1 MAQKVM
7 IFGAG
12 LVSKPM
18 VDYLASQGVEI
29 TIGNRHLAKAEKL
42 AKLHPNAKAVEV
54 DASDEELMSKLVAD
68 HDLSVSLLPA
78 QNHPIVAKHC
88 IKHKKNMVTTSYVSP
103 EMAELHAQAKEADIL
118 ILNEIGVDPGI
129 DHMSAMK
136 IFDEVKDKGGKIVS
150 FMSYCGGLP
159 ALQHNNNPM
168 GYKFSWAP
176 KGVLIAAGNNAQYL
190 RDGEVVKIPGSQL
203 FSHYWL
209 VDVPGVGTYE
219 AYPNRDSLSYI
230 DTYGLGGIST
240 IYRGTFRNVSHCET
254 WFALSQLGFFDKN
267 GEIYNTENMSVS
279 EFIKTKMM
287 GLKETAC
294 LRCEIAKKLNLNDA
308 SVVLKKFGWL
318 GFFDDNYQV
327 PCDKGAA
334 IDVLTAIMLEKMSY
348 EPGELDLLLM
358 HHEFIAEYPE
368 GKQRITSTMIDHGIP
383 GGDTSMA
390 RTVSLPAAIA
400 VKMILDGKINLKGVQ
415 RPIDRK
421 VYLPVLAELEKMNI
435 KLVERFFSFF

>member
-18 VDYLASQGVEI
+18 VVYLAENGFEV
-29 TIGNRHLAKAEKL
+29 TIGNRHLEKAAKL
-42 AKLHPNAKAVEV
+42 AKLHPNITAVQV
-54 DASDEELMSKLVAD
+54 DVTDDELMNKLVVE
-68 HDLSVSLLPA
+68 HDISVSLLPA
-78 QNHPIVAKHC
+78 VYHPIVAALC
-88 IKHKKNMVTTSYVSP
+88 IKNKKNMVTASYVSP
-103 EMAELHAQAKEADIL
+103 AMSELNDQAVKAGII

-159 ALQHNNNPM
+159 APKDNTNPL

-190 RDGEVVKIPGSQL
+190 RDGEIVDVPGKNL

-209 VDVPGVGTYE
+209 VDIPGMGTYE

-230 DTYGLGGIST
+230 ETYGLEGIKT
-240 IYRGTFRNVSHCET
+240 IYRGTFRNISHCET
-254 WFALSQLGFFDKN
+254 WYSLAQLGFFNKD
-267 GEIYNTENMSVS
+267 GEVFDTRNMSVS
-279 EFIKTKMM
+279 EFIKTKML
-287 GLKETAC
+287 GLAKDDC
-294 LRCEIAKKLNLNDA
+294 LKCAIAKKLNLND
-308 SVVLKKFGWL
+308 SSIVLKKFQWL
-318 GFFDDNYQV
+318 GFFDKDYQV
-327 PCDKGAA
+327 PCEKGAA

-358 HHEFIAEYPE
+358 HHEFIAEYQDNTQ
-368 GKQRITSTMIDHGIP
+368 QRITSTMIDFGIP
-383 GGDTSMA
+383 NGDTSMA

-400 VKMILDGKINLKGVQ
+400 VKMILDGKITHKGVK
-415 RPIDRK
+415 RPIDRD
-421 VYLPVLAELEKMNI
+421 VYLPVLAELEEMNI
-435 KLVERFFSFF
+435 KLVERFY

>member
-18 VDYLASQGVEI
+18 VDYLAGHGYEI
-29 TIGNRHLAKAEKL
+29 TIGNRHKAKAERL
-42 AKLHPNAKAVEV
+42 AKLHPNVKAVEV
-54 DASDEELMSKLVAD
+54 DASDDKLMSKLISE

-78 QNHPIVAKHC
+78 VNHPIVAKHC
-88 IKHKKNMVTTSYVSP
+88 INHKKNMVTTSYVSP
-103 EMAELHAQAKEADIL
+103 QMAELSDEAVNSDVL

-136 IFDEVKDKGGKIVS
+136 IFDEVQDKGGKIAS

-159 ALQHNNNPM
+159 APRYNTNPL

-190 RDGEVVKIPGSQL
+190 RDGKIVKIPGKDL

-209 VDVPGVGTYE
+209 VDVPGAGTYE

-230 DTYGLGGIST
+230 ETYGLEGIKT
-240 IYRGTFRNVSHCET
+240 IYRGTFRNISHCET
-254 WFALSQLGFFDKN
+254 WYAMAQLGFFDKDAEVVDT
-267 GEIYNTENMSVS
+267 GDMSVAK
-279 EFIKTKMM
+279 FIKTEML
-287 GLKETAC
+287 GLSEDAC
-294 LRCEIAKKLNLNDA
+294 LKSEIAKKLNLNDS
-308 SVVLKKFGWL
+308 SVVLKKFEWL
-318 GFFDDNYQV
+318 GFFDEEYQV
-327 PCDKGAA
+327 PCEKGAA

-358 HHEFIAEYPE
+358 HHEFIAEHKD
-368 GKQRITSTMIDHGIP
+368 GKQQRITSTMIDYGIP

-400 VKMILDGKINLKGVQ
+400 VRMILEGKISLKGVQ
-415 RPIDRK
+415 RPTDRK
-421 VYLPVLAELEKMNI
+421 VYLPVLAELETMNI
-435 KLVERFFSFF
+435 KLVERFN